1 MTTLLLQ
8 TEIQLGRQG
17 RLVIPSAFRQV
28 LGFESGDHLIARIEN
43 GRLVLEKAETVKK
56 RLKNRFA
63 HVPQSVSL
71 ADELIAERREE
82 AKRDT
87 GK

>member
-1 MTTLLLQ
+1 MTNILSQ

-17 RLVIPSAFRQV
+17 RLVIPSAFRQA

-43 GRLVLEKAETVKK
+43 GRLVLEKAETIKK
-56 RLKNRFA
+56 RLKHRFA
-63 HVPQSVSL
+63 HVPKSVSL

-82 AKRDT
+82 AKRDADR
-87 GK
+87 